1 MAEISSEIEIAATAA
16 RVWSVLTDFE
26 RYGDWNPFITS
37 ISGTPSP
44 GGQLRVRM
52 HPPGGI
58 AMTFKPKV
66 LSAEPERELRWLGTP
81 GPRGLFDG
89 AHSFRIVPMG
99 EGRVRFL
106 QTEHFTGLLVPLLML
121 LVGNSTR
128 RGFEAM
134 NQALRLRAEQP
145 PAESN

>member
-37 ISGTPSP
+37 ISGTPRP

-66 LSAEPERELRWLGTP
+66 LNAEPERELRWLGTL
-81 GPRGLFDG
+81 GPRGIFDG
-89 AHSFRIVPMG
+89 EHSFRIVPLG
-99 EGRVRFL
+99 EGRVRLL
-106 QTEHFTGLLVPLLML
+106 QSERFTGLLVPLLIL
-121 LVGNSTR
+121 LVRNSTR

-134 NQALRLRAEQP
+134 NQALKLRAERGHG
-145 PAESN
+145 ESE